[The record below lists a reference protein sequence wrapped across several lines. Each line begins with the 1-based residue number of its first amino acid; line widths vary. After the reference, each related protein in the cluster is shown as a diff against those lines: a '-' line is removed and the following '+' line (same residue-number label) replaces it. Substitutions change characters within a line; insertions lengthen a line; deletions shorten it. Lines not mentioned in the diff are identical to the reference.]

1 MKYLLLFIN
10 WYEVTTQVCKPN
22 LSHEVMYL
30 TKAATKPS
38 KKKKKTAE
46 NISDITKAAP
56 TSLIPDQTCCP
67 KIRNLFKFFPPSGN
81 IVAEMVKFIF

>member
-1 MKYLLLFIN
+1 MRSLRRFVNQTCRTKLCILRK
-10 WYEVTTQVCKPN
+10 QQPN
-22 LSHEVMYL
+22 LQ
-30 TKAATKPS
+30 

-46 NISDITKAAP
+46 NISDITKTAP